1 MKSELRLTAKK
12 RNISGYK
19 SMSKNELINAINIS
33 ESTKNNKNNIFK
45 LKRKK
50 IKKSLV
56 KPSKKKIFKSR
67 TKEFKEILYDPILDR
82 DEKIEETNKILYDF
96 QKKIIISKRELV
108 MLLVATTLNIKLIE
122 IKIKLYQLKIILMK
136 LNHT

>member
-1 MKSELRLTAKK
+1 
-12 RNISGYK
+12 
-19 SMSKNELINAINIS
+19 MSKNELINAINIS

-50 IKKSLV
+50 IKKSLM

-67 TKEFKEILYDPILDR
+67 TKEIKEIFYDPILDR

-96 QKKIIISKRELV
+96 QKKIIISKKELV
-108 MLLVATTLNIKLIE
+108 MLLVATTLNIKVIE

>member
-19 SMSKNELINAINIS
+19 SMSKDELIDAINIS
-33 ESTKNNKNNIFK
+33 ESTKNNKNIFK

-56 KPSKKKIFKSR
+56 KPSKKKIFQSR
-67 TKEFKEILYDPILDR
+67 TKEIKEILYDPILDR

-96 QKKIIISKRELV
+96 QKKIIISERELV
-108 MLLVATTLNIKLIE
+108 MLLVATTLNIKVIE